1 MLVLQVLNIKLLP
14 KFFNFKNII
23 KRKNKTI
30 EIYDKLHKITNK
42 EIIYKNNTKINYEN
56 YLKEQENIEQFLN
69 MKIHKINR
77 LPFNKVSL
85 MYKEPFNLY
94 TFDYKQLKKDYV
106 FFGNGFKHKEIYIKL
121 NELTH
126 YFIVGQSGSGK
137 SVFQNLLINNFI
149 YNLDNLEKLIL
160 VDLKGGVEFLQYKQ
174 VNKNK
179 IIVIDSITKLN
190 KLLNFLVNKMEKRYN
205 EMIKKDIKN
214 WDGKQIIVLIDEFV
228 SIKDQSNL
236 LDKNENKELNNNLRT
251 LLGKSR
257 ASGIKFFISTQKGT
271 SDSID
276 TTIRENLQTKIL
288 LRTISKDGQRAVLG
302 GNEVIEELGVEPSKF
317 TKGKMIFF
325 SETLTDYIQ
334 SPYIQEDFYKNF
346 IKEKGVKK

>member
-1 MLVLQVLNIKLLP
+1 MKLLP
-14 KFFNFKNII
+14 KFFNFKNTI
-23 KRKNKTI
+23 KTDKKVV
-30 EIYDKLHKITNK
+30 EHYDKFYKITNN
-42 EIIYKNNTKINYEN
+42 EIIYKNDTKIDFNNYFN
-56 YLKEQENIEQFLN
+56 NRQDIEQFLN
-69 MKIHKINR
+69 LEIFKINR
-77 LPFNKVSL
+77 LPYNKISLTYKDTLKTFNFDSL
-85 MYKEPFNLY
+85 MFKN
-94 TFDYKQLKKDYV
+94 KKI
-106 FFGNGFKHKEIYIKL
+106 FIGNGFNNGKVYIDLKD
-121 NELTH
+121 LTH

-160 VDLKGGVEFLQYKQ
+160 VDLKGGVEFLQYKK
-174 VNKNK
+174 VDKNK